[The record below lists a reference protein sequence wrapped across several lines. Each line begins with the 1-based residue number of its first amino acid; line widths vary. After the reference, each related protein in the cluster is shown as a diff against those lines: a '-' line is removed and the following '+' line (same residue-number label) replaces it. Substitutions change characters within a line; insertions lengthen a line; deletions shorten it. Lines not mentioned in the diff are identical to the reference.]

1 MKLDKAESEI
11 KKKLNSANLYPMY
24 KPVYP
29 IYKPVYP
36 IYKPVYQIYNPV
48 YPIYK
53 PVYPIYKP
61 VEHLTKSLLLSWLLY
76 ICTVYI
82 VHGKEGKNY
91 TAKSDQ

>member
-11 KKKLNSANLYPMY
+11 KKKLNSANLYPM
-24 KPVYP
+24 
-29 IYKPVYP
+29 
-36 IYKPVYQIYNPV
+36 
-48 YPIYK
+48 YK

>member
-24 KPVYP
+24 K
-29 IYKPVYP
+29 
-36 IYKPVYQIYNPV
+36 PV

>member
-29 IYKPVYP
+29 IYK
-36 IYKPVYQIYNPV
+36 PV